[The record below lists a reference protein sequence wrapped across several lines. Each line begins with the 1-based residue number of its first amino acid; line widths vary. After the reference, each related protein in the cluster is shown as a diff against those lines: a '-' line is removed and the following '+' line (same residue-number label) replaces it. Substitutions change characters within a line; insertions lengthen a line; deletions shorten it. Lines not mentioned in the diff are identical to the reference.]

1 MYFFPRFAGNEGP
14 TGIPGPVGPSG
25 PKGERGAEGQAL
37 SGVTYNR
44 WGRTNCSGDASVVYT
59 GMRITRTQ
67 LFRERLSEKVHATIP
82 KGIVSFRVHCPSKK
96 FERLSREVMDICL
109 GVLKESDKSRF
120 DSHNRVKNVLII
132 FHITHN
138 TFRDCRVQFFPQ
150 PFSK

>member
-59 GMRITRTQ
+59 GMRITSTQ
-67 LFRERLSEKVHATIP
+67 LFPERLSEKVHGTIP
-82 KGIVSFRVHCPSKK
+82 RGIVGF
-96 FERLSREVMDICL
+96 
-109 GVLKESDKSRF
+109 
-120 DSHNRVKNVLII
+120 
-132 FHITHN
+132 
-138 TFRDCRVQFFPQ
+138 
-150 PFSK
+150 

>member
-82 KGIVSFRVHCPSKK
+82 KGIVSFQVHCPSKK

-120 DSHNRVKNVLII
+120 DSHNRVKSVLII